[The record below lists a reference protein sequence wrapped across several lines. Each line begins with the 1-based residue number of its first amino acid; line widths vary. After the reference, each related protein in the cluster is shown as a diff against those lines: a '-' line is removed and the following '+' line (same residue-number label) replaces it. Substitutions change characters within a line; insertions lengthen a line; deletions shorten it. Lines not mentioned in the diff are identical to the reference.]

1 MSMEAQTHETRRL
14 LMGDL
19 TRVGANVQALQ
30 SYNSLMKIN
39 DRMGDHQYRLAT
51 GKRINSAA
59 DDTAG
64 YSISKGLEARGK
76 GLSVAMSNV
85 SNAKNIMDVAEGGY
99 QNVMDILHTLKEK
112 ATQASDDSLSTDQRT
127 AIANQ
132 VTALITEIDDIV
144 SETSFNGSALVDGTY
159 SKTFQTG
166 EGVTDSL
173 SVALNDADSAA
184 LGINALNLTTHANAT
199 AAMGAIDTAITTL
212 STAIQEVG
220 DIKSRLSSKE
230 TALSIS
236 YTNTEAVRSNIEDA
250 DFAQEQMQV
259 MKLQILQQTAVSSFS
274 QANAA
279 PQVVLS
285 LF

>member
-1 MSMEAQTHETRRL
+1 M
-14 LMGDL
+14 
-19 TRVGANVQALQ
+19 N
-30 SYNSLMKIN
+30 IN
-39 DRMGDHQYRLAT
+39 DRLGKHQYRLAT

-64 YSISKGLEARGK
+64 YSIAKGLEARGK

-85 SNAKNIMDVAEGGY
+85 SNAKNIMDVAEGGF

-112 ATQASDDSLSTDQRT
+112 ATQASDDSLSADQRT
-127 AIANQ
+127 AIGNQ
-132 VTALITEIDDIV
+132 ITALIEEVDDIV
-144 SETSFNGSALVDGTY
+144 AETKFNGSALIDGTY

-173 SVALNDADSAA
+173 AVALNNSDSAA
-184 LGINALNLTTHANAT
+184 LSINALDLSTHALAT
-199 AAMGAIDTAITTL
+199 VAMGAIDSAITTL

-230 TALSIS
+230 TALSVA
-236 YTNTEAVRSNIEDA
+236 YTNTEAVRSTVEDA
-250 DFAQEQMQV
+250 DFAKEQMQV
-259 MKLQILQQTAVSSFS
+259 MKLQILQQTAVSSFAQS
-274 QANAA
+274 NAA

>member
-1 MSMEAQTHETRRL
+1 MS
-14 LMGDL
+14 DL
-19 TRVGANVQALQ
+19 TRVGANIQALQ
-30 SYNSLMKIN
+30 SFNSLMKIN
-39 DRMGDHQYRLAT
+39 DRLGNHQYKLAT
-51 GKRINSAA
+51 GKKINSAA
-59 DDTAG
+59 DDPAG
-64 YSISKGLEARGK
+64 YSLAKGLEARGR

-112 ATQASDDSLSTDQRT
+112 ATQASDDSLNSDQRT
-127 AIANQ
+127 AISNQ

-144 SETSFNGSALVDGTY
+144 SETKFNGFALVDGTY

-173 SVALNDADSAA
+173 AVALNDSDSAA
-184 LGINALNLTTHANAT
+184 LGINALDLSTHALAT
-199 AAMGAIDTAITTL
+199 AAMGSIDTAITTL

-220 DIKSRLSSKE
+220 DIKSRLASKE

-259 MKLQILQQTAVSSFS
+259 MKLNILQQTAVSSFAQS
-274 QANAA
+274 NAS

>member
-1 MSMEAQTHETRRL
+1 MS
-14 LMGDL
+14 DL
-19 TRVGANVQALQ
+19 TRVGANIQALQ
-30 SYNSLMKIN
+30 SFNSLMNIN
-39 DRMGDHQYRLAT
+39 DRLGKHQYRLAT

-64 YSISKGLEARGK
+64 YSIAKGLEARGK

-85 SNAKNIMDVAEGGY
+85 SNAKNIMDVAEGGF

-112 ATQASDDSLSTDQRT
+112 ATQASDDSLSADQRT
-127 AIANQ
+127 AIGNQ
-132 VTALITEIDDIV
+132 ITALIEEVDDIV
-144 SETSFNGSALVDGTY
+144 AETKFNGSALIDGTY

-173 SVALNDADSAA
+173 AVALNNSDSAA
-184 LGINALNLTTHANAT
+184 LSINALDLSTHALAT
-199 AAMGAIDTAITTL
+199 VAMGAIDSAITTL

-230 TALSIS
+230 TALSVA
-236 YTNTEAVRSNIEDA
+236 YTNTEAVRSTVEDA
-250 DFAQEQMQV
+250 DFAKEQMQV
-259 MKLQILQQTAVSSFS
+259 MKLQILQQTAVSSFAQS
-274 QANAA
+274 NAA

>member
-1 MSMEAQTHETRRL
+1 MS
-14 LMGDL
+14 DL
-19 TRVGANVQALQ
+19 TRVGANIQALQ
-30 SYNSLMKIN
+30 SFNSLMNIN
-39 DRMGDHQYRLAT
+39 DRLGKHQYRLAT

-64 YSISKGLEARGK
+64 YSIAKGLEARGK

-85 SNAKNIMDVAEGGY
+85 SNAKNIMDVAEGGF

-112 ATQASDDSLSTDQRT
+112 ATQASDDSLSADQRT
-127 AIANQ
+127 AIGNQ
-132 VTALITEIDDIV
+132 ITALIEEVDDIV
-144 SETSFNGSALVDGTY
+144 AETKFNGSALIDGTY
-159 SKTFQTG
+159 SKTLQTG

-173 SVALNDADSAA
+173 AVALNNSDSAA
-184 LGINALNLTTHANAT
+184 LSINALDLSTHALAT
-199 AAMGAIDTAITTL
+199 VAMGAIDSAITTL

-230 TALSIS
+230 TALSVA
-236 YTNTEAVRSNIEDA
+236 YTNTEAVRSTVEDA
-250 DFAQEQMQV
+250 DFAKEQMQV
-259 MKLQILQQTAVSSFS
+259 MKLQILQQTAVSSFAQS
-274 QANAA
+274 NAA